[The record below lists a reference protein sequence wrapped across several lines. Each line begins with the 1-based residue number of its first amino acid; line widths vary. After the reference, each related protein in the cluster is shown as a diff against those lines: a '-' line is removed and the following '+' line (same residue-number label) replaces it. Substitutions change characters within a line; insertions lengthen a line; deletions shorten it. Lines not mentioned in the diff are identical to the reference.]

1 MNFLKKHYEKILL
14 SLVLLGLLGVLG
26 YMVVFIPQEQ
36 ESVRKYTETIIHPP
50 LVALPGL
57 DMAEESNVVNR
68 LQTPYQLDFDTGNKL
83 FNPIEWHMKP
93 DRTMVPFTE
102 LGPKAAVVTNIEP
115 LYFVL
120 TLKSVET
127 NEFGARFVISVDR
140 QNTGHQE
147 THYVSVGDHNSVFT
161 VVTNGAP
168 GNPDALILKLADSAE
183 GETVTLSK
191 GQPYKRADAYEA
203 DIKYDPENKSWPRC
217 RVGRQLSF
225 AGDVYTIVDINPHE
239 VIISAQSNQR
249 KWSLPYT
256 P

>member
-14 SLVLLGLLGVLG
+14 SLVLLGLVGALG

-36 ESVRKYTETIIHPP
+36 ERDRKYGEVITHPP
-50 LVALPGL
+50 IVALPSL
-57 DMAEESNVVNR
+57 EITEESNVVNR

-83 FNPIEWHMKP
+83 FNPIEWQMKP
-93 DRTMVPFTE
+93 DGTMVPFTA
-102 LGPKAAVVTNIEP
+102 LGPKAAVVANIEP

-127 NEFGARFVISVDR
+127 NEFGARYVISVER

-147 THYVSVGDHNSVFT
+147 THYVSVGDHNNVFM

-168 GNPDALILKLADSAE
+168 GNPDALILKLADSGDSVA
-183 GETVTLSK
+183 LSK

-203 DIKYDPENKSWPRC
+203 DIKYDPENKSWTRC
-217 RVGRQLSF
+217 RVLRQLPF
-225 AGDVYTIVDINPHE
+225 AGDVYTIVDINPRE
-239 VIISAQSNQR
+239 VVISAQSNQR